1 MVQTALGT
9 KLRPPPATLTHA
21 QLTANGASG
30 VNGHNATR
38 LAALG
43 RKAKCEHMPSLHSL
57 VERSVKETHKFQL
70 SVTLWT
76 NSSKPLPNKLQ
87 KSPN

>member
-9 KLRPPPATLTHA
+9 KRRLPPVTLTHA

-38 LAALG
+38 IAALV

-70 SVTLWT
+70 NATRIAALVR
-76 NSSKPLPNKLQ
+76 KAKCEHM
-87 KSPN
+87 